1 MLRLTCLGLSLFS
14 KTGNKVPY
22 LAQRLNTNMKLKFS
36 FSAAKF
42 TSEFNAKLASGKYYE
57 VLGYP
62 QGTDPNSLT
71 DAEVKRQYLAMVK
84 KYHSD
89 GVIDPVEKKDN

>member
-1 MLRLTCLGLSLFS
+1 M
-14 KTGNKVPY
+14 
-22 LAQRLNTNMKLKFS
+22 
-36 FSAAKF
+36 
-42 TSEFNAKLASGKYYE
+42 SGKYYE

-62 QGTDPNSLT
+62 QETDPNSLT

-89 GVIDPVEKKDN
+89 GVVDPQEKVQNEEITKCIIQAYDKISS

>member
-1 MLRLTCLGLSLFS
+1 M
-14 KTGNKVPY
+14 
-22 LAQRLNTNMKLKFS
+22 
-36 FSAAKF
+36 
-42 TSEFNAKLASGKYYE
+42 SGKYYE

-89 GVIDPVEKKDN
+89 GVVDPQEKVQNEEITKCIIQAYDKISS